1 MADTFE
7 QFIEKIEK
15 YWKEIDQLSVN
26 VKEQLRSYIEMQS
39 LELRFKDLSDGGQG
53 DALKTK
59 KICEEIVYC
68 SYITLKTKDVTL
80 STTVK
85 KVEQHKAKIPERLR
99 PRAEEIE
106 EYERRIQRE
115 LCKADTLLQKIERE
129 VGWNNGANKTSPFIK
144 PPLRPNNA
152 ISDAT

>member
-1 MADTFE
+1 MVNTFE
-7 QFIEKIEK
+7 PIIEDMKK
-15 YWKEIDQLSVN
+15 YWKETDQLSED
-26 VKEQLRSYIEMQS
+26 VKEQLRSYTEMQA

-59 KICEEIVYC
+59 KICEEIVYS
-68 SYITLKTKDVTL
+68 SYITLKTKDACL
-80 STTVK
+80 STMVK

-99 PRAEEIE
+99 PRTEEIE
-106 EYERRIQRE
+106 EYERRIKRE

-144 PPLRPNNA
+144 PLYQAPFA
-152 ISDAT
+152 AE

>member
-7 QFIEKIEK
+7 QFIEDIKK
-15 YWKEIDQLSVN
+15 HWKEVDQLSVD
-26 VKEQLRSYIEMQS
+26 VKEQLRSYIEMQA

-59 KICEEIVYC
+59 KICEEIVYS
-68 SYITLKTKDVTL
+68 SYITLKTNDVAL
-80 STTVK
+80 STAVK

-129 VGWNNGANKTSPFIK
+129 VG
-144 PPLRPNNA
+144 
-152 ISDAT
+152 